1 MRTWSDDLQKLFS
14 FPGKIAVDLFLW
26 VSAGALAIWL
36 RSVDSVSP
44 NLFSDAN
51 LLYLA
56 IGIVIK
62 SWLIVSF
69 GLNRQAWRLI
79 SSADILRIVLSI
91 GTGTAALFALVHV
104 IRVWGYTIPRSVP
117 IIEGAVAILLI
128 FGVRFIVRFRDSY
141 RTPHLSPHDRKNVL
155 IIGAGAAGTMTADEL
170 RRHPELGYHIIGY
183 LDDDEKAV
191 GQTRY
196 GYPVLGSLQDLT
208 QIAQEHNV
216 QRVIFAI
223 PTAPGQVVRE
233 VQSATQALDIPL
245 QIVPA
250 YFELIDGIVSHSR
263 LREVGLEDLLR
274 REPVPVDLSAV
285 RGYLQGRTI
294 LVTGA
299 GGSIGSELVRQIFTC
314 APLKII
320 AVGRGENSIFELLQD
335 LQDREKRGYQVGTL
349 VPVITDVRDEASL
362 RNVFETHRPDVVFHA
377 AAHKHVPLMEAN
389 PEQAILNN
397 VLGTKTVVDLAKQ
410 YGVKRLVNISTDKA
424 VRPTSIMGASKR
436 VAEAIVM
443 DAADDEHEYVSV
455 RFGNVLGSRG
465 SVIPRFRAQIAAGGP
480 IEVTHPEMT
489 RYFMTIPEAVQ
500 LVLQA
505 GAFADAGSIYVL
517 DMGEPVRITD
527 LAEDIIRL
535 SGYQPY
541 TDIDISFIGIRPGE
555 KLYEELATIFEETV
569 PTAHQR
575 VTRLQS
581 QADVRALTDH
591 VGELL
596 SLANAGNR
604 VGIRERLRELIEF
617 APEEA

>member
-1 MRTWSDDLQKLFS
+1 MQKLFS
-14 FPGKIAVDLFLW
+14 FPGKIAVDLLLW
-26 VSAGALAIWL
+26 VGAGAIAIWL
-36 RSVDSVSP
+36 RSVDSVTP
-44 NLFSDAN
+44 NLLSEAN

-56 IGIVIK
+56 LGVVAK

-79 SSADILRIVLSI
+79 SSADILRIVLAI
-91 GTGTAALFALVHV
+91 GSGTATLFALVHV
-104 IRVWGYTIPRSVP
+104 IRLWGYTIPRSVP

-128 FGVRFIVRFRDSY
+128 FGVRFIVRFRDTHRAQSV
-141 RTPHLSPHDRKNVL
+141 SPQEQKNVL

-183 LDDDEKAV
+183 LDDDEKAI

-196 GYPVLGSLQDLT
+196 GYPVLGSLHDFEQV
-208 QIAQEHNV
+208 AQEYNV
-216 QRVIFAI
+216 QRTIFAI

-233 VQSATQALDIPL
+233 IQAASQTLDIPL
-245 QIVPA
+245 QIMPA
-250 YFELIDGIVSHSR
+250 YFELIDGIVSHTR

-274 REPVPVDLSAV
+274 REPVPVDLTAV
-285 RGYLQGRTI
+285 RDYLRGRTV

-299 GGSIGSELVRQIFTC
+299 GGSIGSELVRQILTC
-314 APLKII
+314 SPLQVI

-335 LQDREKRGYQVGTL
+335 IKEREKRGYQTGTL
-349 VPVITDVRDEASL
+349 VPIITDVRDYDSL
-362 RNVFETHRPDVVFHA
+362 RNVFEEYQPDVVFHA

-410 YGVKRLVNISTDKA
+410 FGVKRLVNISTDKA

-443 DAADDEHEYVSV
+443 DAADADHEYVSV

-465 SVIPRFRAQIAAGGP
+465 SVIPRFRAQIEAGGP
-480 IEVTHPEMT
+480 LEVTHPEMT

-517 DMGEPVRITD
+517 DMGEPVLITD
-527 LAEDIIRL
+527 LAEDVIRL
-535 SGYQPY
+535 SGFQPY
-541 TDIDISFIGIRPGE
+541 TDIDITFIGIRPGE
-555 KLYEELATIFEETV
+555 KLYEELATDFEETV
-569 PTAHQR
+569 PTEHAR
-575 VTRLQS
+575 VTRLHS
-581 QADVRALTDH
+581 QADVRALTEH
-591 VGELL
+591 VNELL
-596 SLANAGNR
+596 ALATAGNR
-604 VGIRERLRELIEF
+604 DAIRSRLRELIEF
-617 APEEA
+617 APEEEG